1 MTERLVS
8 EMDKIKTNLEKKG
21 YKVSVFD
28 TAQQA
33 ADYMSG
39 VVTGTTVGIGGCMS
53 AVEMGLYEKLSAENT
68 VYWHWKATAEMP
80 SSKMIEMARKADVY
94 ICSVN
99 GISEKG
105 EIINIDGNGNR
116 IAETMYGHRKV
127 YLIVGENKIAPDFEK
142 ALWRARN
149 IAAPLNAK
157 RLGTATPCALKGDKC
172 YDCRSPARICRGV
185 SIFWEKPNGCDYEIV
200 LVKEKLGY

>member
-1 MTERLVS
+1 M
-8 EMDKIKTNLEKKG
+8 KIIRENLEKKG

-28 TAQQA
+28 TAVQA
-33 ADYMSG
+33 ANYMSSA
-39 VVTGTTVGIGGCMS
+39 VTDTTVGIGGSMS
-53 AVEMGLYEKLSAENT
+53 VLEMGLYEKLSANNS
-68 VYWHWKATAEMP
+68 VYWHWKATANM
-80 SSKMIEMARKADVY
+80 SGTKMMEMARKADIY

-99 GISEKG
+99 GIARTG

-116 IAETMYGHRKV
+116 IAETLYGHKKV

-142 ALWRARN
+142 AVWRARN

-157 RLGTATPCALKGDKC
+157 RLGAATPCAVKGDRC
-172 YDCRSPARICRGV
+172 YNCSSPAKICRGV
-185 SIFWEKPNGCDYEIV
+185 SVFIEKPTGCEYEIV